1 MANPIYNA
9 LGGGTPSAPAPMGNM
24 MQMMRRFN
32 EFRKT
37 FSGDPKQQVQ
47 ELLNSGRM
55 TQSQYNELQ
64 NMARLLMVESQ
75 GRKLSVGRAM
85 LGASSMRRC
94 TGTGRRPL
102 YFRSAT

>member
-9 LGGGTPSAPAPMGNM
+9 LGGGTPSAPAPMGN
-24 MQMMRRFN
+24 MMRRFN

-64 NMARLLMVESQ
+64 NMARQFAALM
-75 GRKLSVGRAM
+75 GRE
-85 LGASSMRRC
+85 
-94 TGTGRRPL
+94 
-102 YFRSAT
+102 

>member
-9 LGGGTPSAPAPMGNM
+9 LRGGTPSAPAPMGNM

-64 NMARLLMVESQ
+64 NMARQFAALM
-75 GRKLSVGRAM
+75 GRE
-85 LGASSMRRC
+85 
-94 TGTGRRPL
+94 
-102 YFRSAT
+102 

>member
-24 MQMMRRFN
+24 MQMMRRVN

-64 NMARLLMVESQ
+64 NMARQFAALM
-75 GRKLSVGRAM
+75 GRE
-85 LGASSMRRC
+85 
-94 TGTGRRPL
+94 
-102 YFRSAT
+102 

>member
-1 MANPIYNA
+1 
-9 LGGGTPSAPAPMGNM
+9 MGNM

-64 NMARLLMVESQ
+64 NMARQFAALM
-75 GRKLSVGRAM
+75 GRE
-85 LGASSMRRC
+85 
-94 TGTGRRPL
+94 
-102 YFRSAT
+102 

>member
-1 MANPIYNA
+1 
-9 LGGGTPSAPAPMGNM
+9 

-64 NMARLLMVESQ
+64 NMARQFAALM
-75 GRKLSVGRAM
+75 GRQ
-85 LGASSMRRC
+85 
-94 TGTGRRPL
+94 
-102 YFRSAT
+102 